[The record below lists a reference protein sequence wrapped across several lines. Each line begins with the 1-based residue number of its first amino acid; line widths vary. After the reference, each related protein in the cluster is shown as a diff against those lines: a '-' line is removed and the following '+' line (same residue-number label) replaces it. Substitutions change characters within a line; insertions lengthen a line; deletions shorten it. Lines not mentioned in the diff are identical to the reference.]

1 MLLEA
6 LGWFGSAVLIYS
18 LMQKAVLRFRVLNL
32 VAAVLLVVYNGL
44 LGVWPMVAM
53 NAVIAVINVYWI
65 HRLVSTRD
73 DERVWEVLQLP
84 YDDPYAQKFL
94 DFYAADIARYQP
106 DFQADHARAA
116 ERSFFLVLRDALPA
130 GAVVVHDHGGGEAHV
145 ELDYVVPSDRDF
157 SPGKFVYRRSGLF
170 QALGVHRLVA
180 TARSSTHRDYLERM
194 GFRPENGQF
203 VLTLAGERAP

>member
-6 LGWFGSAVLIYS
+6 LGWVGSAVLIYS

-32 VAAVLLVVYNGL
+32 VAAILLVVYNGL
-44 LGVWPMVAM
+44 IGVWPMVAM
-53 NAVIAVINVYWI
+53 NAVIAVINLYWI
-65 HRLVSTRD
+65 QHLVSTRD

-106 DFQADHARAA
+106 DFRADHARAG

-130 GAVVVHDHGGGEAHV
+130 GAVVLHDHGDGEAHV

-157 SPGKFVYRRSGLF
+157 SPGKFVYRRSGMF
-170 QALGVHRLVA
+170 ADLGIRRLLA
-180 TARSSTHRDYLERM
+180 TARNATHREYLERM
-194 GFRPENGQF
+194 GFQPEDDRF
-203 VLTLAGERAP
+203 VLTLA